1 MHGRKILLT
10 MLAAALLVVVVAD
23 AAAQQA
29 PAGSTQPTR
38 PQAPVPQAPV
48 GHRQPKLSDLPP
60 DVAQKEGAGPAT
72 PNAQERGSQPIQPA
86 IDESLRICK
95 GC

>member
-10 MLAAALLVVVVAD
+10 ILAAALLVVVVAD

-29 PAGSTQPTR
+29 PAASTQPAR
-38 PQAPVPQAPV
+38 PQVPQAPV

-60 DVAQKEGAGPAT
+60 DVAQREGAWPAT
-72 PNAQERGSQPIQPA
+72 PNAQERESQPIQPA

>member
-10 MLAAALLVVVVAD
+10 ILAAALLVVVVAD
-23 AAAQQA
+23 AAAAQQA
-29 PAGSTQPTR
+29 PAPSTQPGR
-38 PQAPVPQAPV
+38 PQAPV

-72 PNAQERGSQPIQPA
+72 PNAQERVGQPIQPA